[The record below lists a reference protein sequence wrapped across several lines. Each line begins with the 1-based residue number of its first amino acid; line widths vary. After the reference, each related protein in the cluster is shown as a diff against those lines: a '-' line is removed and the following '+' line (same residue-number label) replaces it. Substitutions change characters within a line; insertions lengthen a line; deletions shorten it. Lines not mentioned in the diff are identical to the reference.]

1 MVDTMLLVF
10 LVVLLPGYQMWRSR
24 TEAARPP
31 RSRSATYVQAL
42 IKPALLVALL
52 AFDWLVAGRPIS
64 LLGLDWPLSRGGSIG
79 FAIAFAILIALAAIA
94 RFRKPSSDHAVREE
108 GAIMHPETTEEVWL
122 FVLFAVTLGV
132 AWELL
137 YRGFLLWALEP
148 HISTVGA
155 IIVAATAY
163 GCAHGYKSAG
173 RFTASIASAFV
184 FTIAYALSR
193 SLWWLMLLHA
203 ALPLMGAWLSR
214 SRRQ

>member
-1 MVDTMLLVF
+1 MIDTVLLVC
-10 LVVLLPGYQMWRSR
+10 LIVLLPGYQLWRSR

-52 AFDWLVAGRPIS
+52 AIDWLVAGRPIS
-64 LLGLDWPLSRGGSIG
+64 LLGLDWPLSRGSSIG
-79 FAIAFAILIALAAIA
+79 FAIAFAILIALAATA
-94 RFRKPSSDHAVREE
+94 RFQKPSSDRAMREE

-148 HISTVGA
+148 HIGTVGA